1 MNLRAHE
8 KLKFAGWV
16 STCSWTL
23 CPLAGFERISE
34 LLSLMFMDFSDA
46 APCLV
51 LMVCISSSS
60 RFKVL
65 SGNQVKD
72 QSIVSYASVFLKQ
85 GKEEKFRSIF
95 ASWLLSLCACQWSC
109 AFYFLGILLRF
120 LWYGWWRL
128 LSWWRYL
135 PCSVI
140 LETEC
145 MHITCM
151 LKFLEAK

>member
-1 MNLRAHE
+1 
-8 KLKFAGWV
+8 
-16 STCSWTL
+16 
-23 CPLAGFERISE
+23 
-34 LLSLMFMDFSDA
+34 MDFSDA

-95 ASWLLSLCACQWSC
+95 AS
-109 AFYFLGILLRF
+109 
-120 LWYGWWRL
+120 
-128 LSWWRYL
+128 
-135 PCSVI
+135 
-140 LETEC
+140 
-145 MHITCM
+145 
-151 LKFLEAK
+151 